1 MARIAKVH
9 GGGVKFQGSLTRS
22 PLPCVMEPLVAPW
35 GSQLS
40 RLPSPLL
47 SDSCHVSGEFQCALL
62 EDLFEVLVFTHYFDA

>member
-22 PLPCVMEPLVAPW
+22 PLPCVTEPFVAPW
-35 GSQLS
+35 GSQLG

-47 SDSCHVSGEFQCALL
+47 SVILITSLVNFI
-62 EDLFEVLVFTHYFDA
+62 VLS